1 MKREDAVKLVETG
14 FDELARSLEA
24 GKSDRLIE
32 WMAVTSRFY
41 NYSFRN
47 CMLIARQF
55 PQATYVAGY
64 RAWPKFGRHVKK
76 GEKGI
81 AILAPLVYK
90 QKADDAADERRESD
104 NETSECAVRGFKVAH
119 VFDISQTEGDDL
131 PQLHQVNGDP
141 GPWVERLEQVIAD
154 ASITV
159 EESDGMGGS
168 LGRSEG
174 GVIRVATGLTSAVRF
189 RVLAHE
195 LAHEELHKGDRRKET
210 TKTSRETEAEAVA
223 CVVGRAIGLD
233 SGDAA
238 KDYIQLY
245 RGDTKLLMESLDYIQ
260 KTARSIIERL
270 FAEVD
275 HTQLVA

>member
-1 MKREDAVKLVETG
+1 
-14 FDELARSLEA
+14 
-24 GKSDRLIE
+24 
-32 WMAVTSRFY
+32 
-41 NYSFRN
+41 
-47 CMLIARQF
+47 
-55 PQATYVAGY
+55 
-64 RAWPKFGRHVKK
+64 
-76 GEKGI
+76 
-81 AILAPLVYK
+81 
-90 QKADDAADERRESD
+90 
-104 NETSECAVRGFKVAH
+104 
-119 VFDISQTEGDDL
+119 
-131 PQLHQVNGDP
+131 
-141 GPWVERLEQVIAD
+141 
-154 ASITV
+154 
-159 EESDGMGGS
+159 
-168 LGRSEG
+168 
-174 GVIRVATGLTSAVRF
+174 VRF